1 MLFITV
7 WLGMSDLSMS
17 ILMFSKNKEGL
28 RAMVKIVAQVIAG
41 VVVGLTISF
50 SSDIV
55 VREKVL
61 RRSGY
66 SYHHDNTGR

>member
-1 MLFITV
+1 
-7 WLGMSDLSMS
+7 
-17 ILMFSKNKEGL
+17 
-28 RAMVKIVAQVIAG
+28 MVKIVAQVIAG